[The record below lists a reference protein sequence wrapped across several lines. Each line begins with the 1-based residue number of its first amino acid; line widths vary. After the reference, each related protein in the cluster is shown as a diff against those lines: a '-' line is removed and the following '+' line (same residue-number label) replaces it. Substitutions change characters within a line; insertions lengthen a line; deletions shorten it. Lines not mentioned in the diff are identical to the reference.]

1 MQRGEKSIILKAKRF
16 HEDPAADAV
25 LRKLRS
31 YLDTTEPDLV
41 YFLTNIWKNEGKAI
55 TYKELREAILN
66 GYIDPEWIKQWQQDY
81 SKFVSDI
88 LQPKWLEAMT
98 VAITELEEKYPEWY
112 FNPGADGV
120 RDWAQNRAA
129 AFVTNS
135 TNEQVDG
142 ISALIRRATGVEAM
156 SVDRLS
162 RAIRPLIGLNEPQA
176 IANLNYYE
184 KLIENGVKAGK
195 AQDLALRYAAR
206 QHRYRAYM
214 IARTELAFAYNK
226 GADEGIRQAQAK
238 GYMGEVVKVWSC
250 SEDERVCPTCGALE
264 GKIISMDEEFDFK
277 TKLTTPGIRLTPPA
291 HPACRCA
298 VMYKEVKATN
308 KK

>member
-1 MQRGEKSIILKAKRF
+1 MRGDKSIILKAKRF
-16 HEDPAADAV
+16 HEDPTADAV

-41 YFLTNIWKNEGKAI
+41 YFLTNLWKNEGKAI

-120 RDWAQNRAA
+120 RDWAKNRAA

-142 ISALIRRATGVEAM
+142 ISALIKRATGVEAM

-162 RAIRPLIGLNEPQA
+162 RAIRPLIGLNTQQS

-184 KLIENGVKAGK
+184 KLIENGVKAEK

-238 GYMGEVVKVWSC
+238 GYMGEVVKVWSTAL
-250 SEDERVCPTCGALE
+250 DERVCSICGGLDGAV
-264 GKIISMDEEFDFK
+264 IAMDEDFKFK
-277 TKLTTPGIRLTPPA
+277 TKLSATNPGICRTPPA
-291 HPACRCA
+291 HPHCRCA
-298 VMYKEVKATN
+298 VIYKEVQRKN
-308 KK
+308 